1 VQVLGLAWPVLV
13 EQLLGTAVGL
23 VNTYIV
29 GHLGAGA
36 IAAVGLSTQI
46 RALLMALFSAV
57 GVGSTALVAR
67 HVGAQEPEEAAHIAG
82 QSLLLSMVVGLC
94 AALPCLLLARPLLRA
109 LGATDQVVGL
119 GRSYLFALGTTMP
132 LMALLFIGDAVVR
145 GTGDTRTPMVVMSL
159 VNVVNAGVSA
169 SLVYGPGPLPEL
181 GVLGAAIGSATSAAV
196 GGLAVAF
203 VLLRGRSRTGLR
215 IVLRTL
221 RFDPQRTWRLLRI
234 GVPAGVEQ
242 LVMRVAQLALAT
254 IVTRLGTAAYAGH
267 QLGIQLLSVAFMPGF
282 AFSVA
287 STALVGQ
294 ELGRQAGRRAEA
306 CARAAS
312 WMALGIMC
320 TIGLVVFLLARP
332 LLQLFT
338 SDPAVITQGLYAMRG
353 CALIQPPL
361 AYYFVLAGA
370 LRGAG
375 DTRFTLLV
383 QGLCIWVLRLPLAL
397 GLGVLLGLGLVG
409 VWAGMILDMTGR
421 ALLLGLRFRSGAWK
435 RLSI

>member
-1 VQVLGLAWPVLV
+1 
-13 EQLLGTAVGL
+13 
-23 VNTYIV
+23 
-29 GHLGAGA
+29 
-36 IAAVGLSTQI
+36 
-46 RALLMALFSAV
+46 
-57 GVGSTALVAR
+57 
-67 HVGAQEPEEAAHIAG
+67 
-82 QSLLLSMVVGLC
+82 
-94 AALPCLLLARPLLRA
+94 
-109 LGATDQVVGL
+109 
-119 GRSYLFALGTTMP
+119 MP

-159 VNVVNAGVSA
+159 VNVVNAAVSA
-169 SLVYGPGPLPEL
+169 GLVYGLGPLPQL
-181 GVLGAAIGSATSAAV
+181 GVLGAGIGSATSAAV